1 MGNLASRH
9 NLAVQT
15 LDELRQ
21 ALEQVEQGSSTDAV
35 VKRELQLQLAAAQR
49 RLQRARQGG
58 QQVAVEA
65 EAMHVQLCEASELL
79 RCLTQLS
86 N

>member
-1 MGNLASRH
+1 MGDLASRH
-9 NLAVQT
+9 NLAVQAV
-15 LDELRQ
+15 DELRQ

-35 VKRELQLQLAAAQR
+35 VQRELQLQLAAAQR

-65 EAMHVQLCEASELL
+65 EAMHVQLCEASE
-79 RCLTQLS
+79 
-86 N
+86 